1 MPGMQQLIIQSDRER
16 RVIDVWRANGR
27 REGTIHLYLSWVRRF
42 EEARPESSHL
52 TLAVAE
58 EFAAQYA
65 LRRGIHRVNT
75 VRAARVALRAWSRGL
90 GRCGE
95 RVPEW
100 SASPP
105 CPELRPVLLEF
116 RDFRLRHA
124 GIAHSTVRSD
134 LRAVSEFLD
143 VVLPGYGGAGRL
155 ELTLREVDDYV
166 TAASSRWSRKTI
178 ARFCTSLRV
187 FLRFAHLQ
195 GYLEQALAASVAA
208 PVVRFG
214 EHPPRAL
221 AWKDVQRLLGA
232 IDVSRR
238 TGRRDYAVLLMMA
251 TYGMGSAE
259 VLHLRLEDL
268 DWRAGTIRAF
278 RPKTQVEYHLPLLP
292 AVAHALLA
300 YLQDG
305 RPGRTATRRL
315 FVAAVEPHGP
325 MTSSAVRHAI
335 RTYARAAGLAP
346 GPRGGHALRHSH
358 ARRQVELGAPLK
370 TVGDILGH
378 RDPASTSAYVRVAI
392 PQLRSVALPVPA
404 R

>member
-1 MPGMQQLIIQSDRER
+1 MPGMPRLTIQSDRER
-16 RVIDVWRANGR
+16 RVIEVWRANGR
-27 REGTIHLYLSWVRRF
+27 REGTIHHHLSWVRRF
-42 EEARPESSHL
+42 EDAHSASAHL
-52 TLAVAE
+52 TRAVVEAFAE
-58 EFAAQYA
+58 QYA
-65 LRRGIHRVNT
+65 LERGIDRVNT
-75 VRAARVALRAWSRGL
+75 VRTARVSLRAWSRAL
-90 GRCGE
+90 RRCGE
-95 RVPEW
+95 PVPEW

-105 CPELRPVLLEF
+105 SPELRPVLVEF
-116 RDFRLRHA
+116 REFRLRHA
-124 GIAHSTVRSD
+124 GVAQSTVKSD

-155 ELTLREVDDYV
+155 ELTLGEVDDYI

-178 ARFCTSLRV
+178 ARFCTSLRA
-187 FLRFAHLQ
+187 FLRFARLQ
-195 GYLEQALAASVAA
+195 GYLEHDLAAAVAA

-214 EHPPRAL
+214 EQPPRAL
-221 AWKDVQRLLGA
+221 PWRDVQRLLGA
-232 IDVSRR
+232 VDVSRR

-259 VLHLRLEDL
+259 VLHLRIEDF

-278 RPKTQVEYHLPLLP
+278 RPKTQVEYQLPLLP

-300 YLQDG
+300 YLRDG
-305 RPGRTATRRL
+305 RPGKTTTRRV

-325 MTSSAVRHAI
+325 MSSSAVRHAI
-335 RTYARAAGLAP
+335 RSHARAADLAP

-358 ARRQVELGAPLK
+358 ARRQVELGASLK
-370 TVGDILGH
+370 TIGDILGH